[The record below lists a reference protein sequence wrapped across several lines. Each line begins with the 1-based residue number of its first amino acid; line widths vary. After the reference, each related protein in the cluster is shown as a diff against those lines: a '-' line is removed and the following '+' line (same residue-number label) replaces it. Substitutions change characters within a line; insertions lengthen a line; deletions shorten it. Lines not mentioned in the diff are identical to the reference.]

1 MCGIAGF
8 LCSAS
13 YSAEEM
19 TFLSSSMANAIAH
32 RGPDDSGTWVDHE
45 SGVAIASRRLAVIDL
60 SPAGH
65 QPMLS
70 RSGRYA
76 IVFNGEIYNH
86 RDLRLRIESR
96 NPEAASWRGHS
107 DTETLLS
114 AIESFGLEE
123 TLRSVV
129 GMFAFALWDRS
140 NRTLYLA
147 RDRLGEKP
155 LYYGWQGGVFFFGS
169 ELKAL
174 AVHPEFSGEIDRNA
188 LTLLLRFGYIPAP
201 WSIYRGIRKLPAG
214 EFVGIPADAA
224 HGRARETPEPRKYWS
239 LRDAVASGRQKPF
252 EGGAEDMVDALQ
264 DVLTRAIGGQM
275 IADVPLG
282 IFLSGGIDSSAVAAL
297 AQAQSD
303 RPVRTFSIGFDD
315 PSHNE
320 AEYAKAVATH
330 LRTDH
335 NELYL
340 SGKDALDIVP
350 SLPVLYDEPFA
361 DSSQIPTALLTRM
374 VRRNV
379 TVALSGDGGDEL
391 FGGYRRYFLF
401 SRIRTFLRLMP
412 WPVRQLWARALTT
425 FFRQGKYGSKAH
437 KLARVMNVHMPEDIY
452 RVFISSWDESD
463 RVVRSAS
470 EPPSILESAVWRDAP
485 EPISPMMEL
494 DTLSYLPDDIL
505 VKVDRAAMGTSLET
519 RAPFLDHRVVEFA
532 WRLPLAA
539 KIKNGQG
546 KWILR
551 QMLYRFV
558 PRELVNR
565 RKQGFGVPLEAWLQ
579 GPLRDWAESLLEERR
594 LREEGSFQPQPI
606 RHAWNEF
613 LNGNWGW
620 GYRLWIILMFQAWRE
635 HWQSVVDG
643 KERSST
649 SFPTL

>member
-19 TFLSSSMANAIAH
+19 AFLSSSMANAIAH

-86 RDLRLRIESR
+86 RDLRIRIESR
-96 NPEAASWRGHS
+96 NPGAASWRGHS

-123 TLRSVV
+123 TLQSVV

-155 LYYGWQGGVFFFGS
+155 LYYGWQGSIFFFGS

-174 AVHPEFSGEIDRNA
+174 AVHPGFSGEIDRNA
-188 LTLLLRFGYIPAP
+188 LALLLRFGYVPAP

-239 LRDAVASGRQKPF
+239 LREAVASGRQKSF
-252 EGGAEDMVDALQ
+252 EGSAGDMIDALQ
-264 DVLTRAIGGQM
+264 DVLTRAISRQT

-282 IFLSGGIDSSAVAAL
+282 IFLSGGIDSSTVAAL

-303 RPVRTFSIGFDD
+303 RPIRTFSIGFDD
-315 PSHNE
+315 PRYNE
-320 AEYAKAVATH
+320 AEYAKAVAAH

-340 SGKDALDIVP
+340 SGKDALDVVP
-350 SLPVLYDEPFA
+350 SLPALYDEPFA

-374 VRRNV
+374 ARRDV
-379 TVALSGDGGDEL
+379 TVALSGDGADEL

-401 SRIRTFLRLMP
+401 SRVHAFLRLMP
-412 WPVRQLWARALTT
+412 WPVRRLGAHALVTLFRRGKHSYRA
-425 FFRQGKYGSKAH
+425 Q
-437 KLARVMNVHMPEDIY
+437 KLAYIMSSQHVY
-452 RVFISSWDESD
+452 RAIVSYWDEPD
-463 RVVRSAS
+463 KVVRSAS
-470 EPPSILESAVWRDAP
+470 EPSTILDSAVWNDASDP
-485 EPISPMMEL
+485 MSLMMEVDAL
-494 DTLSYLPDDIL
+494 LYLPDDIL
-505 VKVDRAAMGTSLET
+505 VKVDRAAMGASLET
-519 RAPFLDHRVVEFA
+519 RAPFLDHQVVEFA
-532 WRLPLAA
+532 WRLPLSV
-539 KIKNGQG
+539 KIRKGQG

-551 QMLYRFV
+551 QMLYRLV
-558 PRELVNR
+558 PRELVDR
-565 RKQGFGVPLEAWLQ
+565 GKQGFSVPLEAWLQ

-594 LREEGSFQPQPI
+594 LREERSFQPQPI
-606 RHAWNEF
+606 RRAWNEF
-613 LNGNWGW
+613 LNGNWRW
-620 GYRLWIILMFQAWRE
+620 RRHLWIILMFQAWRE
-635 HWQSVVDG
+635 QWRSVVDG
-643 KERSST
+643 KEISST
-649 SFPTL
+649 SFPTR